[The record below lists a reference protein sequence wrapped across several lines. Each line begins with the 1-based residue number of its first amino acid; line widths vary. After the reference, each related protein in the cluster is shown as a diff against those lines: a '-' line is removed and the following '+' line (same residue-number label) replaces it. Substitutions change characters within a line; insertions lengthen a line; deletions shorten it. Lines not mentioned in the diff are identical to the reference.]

1 MTYRFNKQQKIDNKL
16 NSSKEK
22 KDQVNNEE
30 FTNFEEFIT
39 KEDMEKLDDP
49 FYQVPEAFRIKEIQ
63 YFMNKH
69 NKSKVFIMFNAENS
83 IRDKQ
88 LKASYECP
96 LAFDLFFHLSLIK
109 DKQNICEVS
118 QREMAKALNVA
129 LSEIEVAMKYL
140 YENEF
145 VCILDKRD
153 MPNIKFQ
160 RPELKK
166 CYFLNMNLVW
176 NASQSYKKD
185 IIELIPENFRC
196 YTKFD
201 KFITVDA
208 HVSMKN
214 LLTDLI
220 KEDRHAFCLLF
231 VMAFFMNTKNRYF
244 ASVKCLSKKIKKSLK
259 YVLGL
264 LTVLIEKGFIKEG
277 ENCFIINS
285 TVTWN
290 RNQTF
295 TFENDIAS
303 LVPQRLKRAH
313 RSLMERLFVSSM
325 YLRAKKEMYLNNTLH
340 KLFI

>member
-1 MTYRFNKQQKIDNKL
+1 MTYRFNRQQKIDNKL
-16 NSSKEK
+16 NSFKEK
-22 KDQVNNEE
+22 ENQVNNEE
-30 FTNFEEFIT
+30 FSNFEEFIT

-69 NKSKVFIMFNAENS
+69 NKSKVFIMFNTENS
-83 IRDKQ
+83 ARNKQ
-88 LKASYECP
+88 LRASYECP
-96 LAFDLFFHLSLIK
+96 LAFDLFFYLSLIK
-109 DKQNICEVS
+109 DKQNICEIS
-118 QREMAKALNVA
+118 QREMAKTLNVA

-145 VCILDKRD
+145 VCILDKKD

-185 IIELIPENFRC
+185 IIELVPENFRC

-214 LLTDLI
+214 LLTNLI

-244 ASVKCLSKKIKKSLK
+244 ASIKCLSIKIKKSLK
-259 YVLGL
+259 YVLDL
-264 LTVLIEKGFIKEG
+264 LTVLIEKGFIRQDK
-277 ENCFIINS
+277 NCFIINS
-285 TVTWN
+285 TVIWN

-295 TFENDIAS
+295 TFENDIANI
-303 LVPQRLKRAH
+303 LKQKSKRFKKYIKDRH
-313 RSLMERLFVSSM
+313 EITLMF
-325 YLRAKKEMYLNNTLH
+325 LRAKKEMYLDNTLH
-340 KLFI
+340 KAFI